1 MKGTYLYEIS
11 IGISWGDIM
20 KKVEIHPEAV
30 ERVKKFTITDNN
42 LGFGKYVAP
51 VMIEAIYDNG
61 EWQRFDL
68 LPYGPIKLDPCTKVL
83 HYGQEIFEGM
93 KAFRQPDDSI
103 RMFRPEQNARR
114 FNQSARRMSMP
125 EIPEDQFLHACDVI
139 TAYCKHLVPKR
150 LGESLYLRPFMIATE
165 VGLGIK
171 PSKQFL
177 FMIVASPS
185 GAYFSGDSVKVY
197 IERDDIRAAHGGI
210 GFAKTGGNYA
220 ASLQSYTKTIKAGCD
235 QTMWLD
241 ETHQYIEE
249 MSGMNFMCVMNGEI
263 HTPAITDTILDG
275 ITRKSILDLARF
287 EGLKVVEGK
296 IGIDH
301 MLKAIVDGTC
311 TEAFV
316 CGTAS
321 VICPISTFLD
331 KDGKTYSVKD
341 GNGKISMQLREKLIA
356 VQAGRTDGPEGWMHS
371 VKDINF

>member
-1 MKGTYLYEIS
+1 M
-11 IGISWGDIM
+11 M
-20 KKVEIHPEAV
+20 KVEIHPEAV
-30 ERVKKFTITDNN
+30 ERVKKYTITDNV

-51 VMIEAIYDNG
+51 IMIEAIYDNG
-61 EWQRFDL
+61 QWQRFDL
-68 LPYGPIKLDPCTKVL
+68 LPYAPIQLDPCTKVL

-93 KAFRQPDDSI
+93 KAFRQPDDSLK
-103 RMFRPEQNARR
+103 MFRPEQNARR
-114 FNQSARRMSMP
+114 FNQSAVRMGMP

-197 IERDDIRAAHGGI
+197 IERDDIRAARGGM

-220 ASLQSYTKTIKAGCD
+220 ASLKSYNKTIQAGCD

-241 ETHQYIEE
+241 ETHQYVEE

-263 HTPAITDTILDG
+263 HTPAITETILDG
-275 ITRKSILDLARF
+275 ITRKSLLDLARF

-296 IGIDH
+296 IAIDH
-301 MLKAIVDGTC
+301 MLKSIEDGSC

-321 VICPISTFLD
+321 VVCPISTFLD
-331 KDGKTYSVKD
+331 KDGKTYTVKNP
-341 GNGKISMQLREKLIA
+341 NGKISMQLREKLIA
-356 VQAGRTDGPEGWMHS
+356 IQAGRTDSPEGWMHS

>member
-1 MKGTYLYEIS
+1 MR
-11 IGISWGDIM
+11 
-20 KKVEIHPEAV
+20 KVEIHPEAV

-51 VMIEAIYDNG
+51 IMIEALFDKG

-68 LPYGPIKLDPCTKVL
+68 LPYGPIQLDPCTKVL

-93 KAFRQPDDSI
+93 KAFRQPDEKI
-103 RMFRPEQNARR
+103 KLFRPELNARR

-125 EIPEDQFLHACDVI
+125 EIPEDQFLLACETI
-139 TAYCKHLVPKR
+139 CSYCKNIMPKR

-177 FMIVASPS
+177 FVIVASPS

-220 ASLQSYTKTIKAGCD
+220 ASLLAYTKTIQSGCD

-241 ETHQYIEE
+241 SSHKFIEE
-249 MSGMNFMCVMNGEI
+249 MSGMNFMCIINGEL
-263 HTPAITDTILDG
+263 HTPSLTDTILDG
-275 ITRKSILDLARF
+275 ITRRSILELAKHQNI
-287 EGLKVVEGK
+287 KVVEDK
-296 IGIDH
+296 IAIDELLSLMERGH
-301 MLKAIVDGTC
+301 C

-321 VICPISTFLD
+321 VICPISSFLD
-331 KDGKTYSVKD
+331 KDGRTHFLKY
-341 GNGKISMQLREKLIA
+341 GNGKISMELREKLISI
-356 VQAGRTDGPEGWMHS
+356 QSGRDEGPEYWMHL
-371 VKDINF
+371 VPEIHF

>member
-1 MKGTYLYEIS
+1 
-11 IGISWGDIM
+11 M

-30 ERVKKFTITDNN
+30 ERVKKFTISDNN
-42 LGFGKYVAP
+42 LGFGKHVAP
-51 VMIEAIYDNG
+51 IMIEAIFDNG
-61 EWQRFDL
+61 QWQRFDL
-68 LPYGPIKLDPCTKVL
+68 LPYGSIQLDPCTKVL

-93 KAFRQPDDSI
+93 KAFRAPDDKI
-103 RMFRPEQNARR
+103 FMFRPEQNARR

-125 EIPEDQFLHACDVI
+125 EIPEDQFLYACEMI
-139 TAYCKHLVPKR
+139 TAYCKNMVPRR

-177 FMIVASPS
+177 FVIVASPS

-220 ASLQSYTKTIKAGCD
+220 ASLHSYTKTIQAGCD

-241 ETHQYIEE
+241 STHQYVEE
-249 MSGMNFMCVMNGEI
+249 MSGMNFMCIVNGEL
-263 HTPAITDTILDG
+263 HTPALTDTILDG
-275 ITRKSILDLARF
+275 ITRRSILEIARR
-287 EGLKVVEGK
+287 EGIKVVEDK
-296 IGIDH
+296 IAIDS
-301 MLKAIVDGTC
+301 MLRDIESGAC

-321 VICPISTFLD
+321 VICPINSFLD
-331 KDGKTYSVKD
+331 KDGRTYYVKE

-356 VQAGRTDGPEGWMHS
+356 IQAGRTDAPEGWLYP
-371 VKDINF
+371 VRDIAF

>member
-1 MKGTYLYEIS
+1 
-11 IGISWGDIM
+11 M

-30 ERVKKFTITDNN
+30 ERIKKYTIPDNN
-42 LGFGKYVAP
+42 LAFGKHVAP
-51 VMIEAIYDNG
+51 IMIQAIYDNG

-68 LPYGPIKLDPCTKVL
+68 LPYGTIQLDPCTKVL

-93 KAFRQPDDSI
+93 KAFRAPNDQI
-103 RMFRPEQNARR
+103 FMFRPEQNARR

-125 EIPEDQFLHACDVI
+125 EIPENQFLHACDVI

-177 FMIVASPS
+177 FIIVASPS

-197 IERDDIRAAHGGI
+197 IERDDIRAARGGI

-220 ASLQSYTKTIKAGCD
+220 ASLHSYTKTIQAGCD

-249 MSGMNFMCVMNGEI
+249 MSGMNFMCIRNGEL
-263 HTPAITDTILDG
+263 HTPALTDTILDG
-275 ITRKSILDLARF
+275 ITRRSILEIARRD
-287 EGLKVVEGK
+287 GLKVVEDK
-296 IGIDH
+296 IAIDDL
-301 MLKAIVDGTC
+301 LKELESGVC

-321 VICPISTFLD
+321 VICPISSFLD
-331 KDGKTYSVKD
+331 KDGRTHYVKD
-341 GNGKISMQLREKLIA
+341 GSGKISMQLREKLISM
-356 VQAGRTDGPEGWMHS
+356 QSGRIDAPEGWIHL
-371 VKDINF
+371 VKDIQF

>member
-1 MKGTYLYEIS
+1 
-11 IGISWGDIM
+11 M

-30 ERVKKFTITDNN
+30 ERVKKFTVTDNN

-51 VMIEAIYDNG
+51 IMIQAIYDNG
-61 EWQRFDL
+61 QWQRFDL
-68 LPYGPIKLDPCTKVL
+68 LPYGPLQLDPCTKVL

-93 KAFRQPDDSI
+93 KAFRQPDDAI
-103 RMFRPEQNARR
+103 KMFRPEQNARR

-139 TAYCKHLVPKR
+139 SAYCKHLVPKR

-177 FMIVASPS
+177 FVIIASPS
-185 GAYFSGDSVKVY
+185 GNYFAGDSVKVY

-220 ASLQSYTKTIKAGCD
+220 ASLQSYTKTIDAGCD

-241 ETHQYIEE
+241 DTHQNIEE
-249 MSGMNFMCVMNGEI
+249 MSGMNFMCIINGEL
-263 HTPAITDTILDG
+263 HTPALSDTILDG
-275 ITRKSILDLARF
+275 ITRRSVLELARHEKIKIF
-287 EGLKVVEGK
+287 EEKLSV
-296 IGIDH
+296 DF
-301 MLKAIVDGTC
+301 MLKAIESGTC
-311 TEAFV
+311 NEAFV

-321 VICPISTFLD
+321 VICPISSFLD
-331 KDGKTYSVKD
+331 KDKRVYSMKD
-341 GNGKISMQLREKLIA
+341 PHGKISMQLREKLMGI
-356 VQAGRTDGPEGWMHS
+356 QAGRTDGPEGWMHS

>member
-1 MKGTYLYEIS
+1 MR
-11 IGISWGDIM
+11 
-20 KKVEIHPEAV
+20 KVEIHPEAV

-51 VMIEAIYDNG
+51 IMIEAIYDDG

-68 LPYGPIKLDPCTKVL
+68 LPYGPLKLDPCTKVL

-93 KAFRQPDDSI
+93 KAFRQTNDEI
-103 RMFRPEQNARR
+103 KLFRPEQNARR

-125 EIPEDQFLHACDVI
+125 EIPEDQFINACDVI
-139 TAYCKHLVPKR
+139 CAYCKNLVPKR

-177 FMIVASPS
+177 FVIVASPS

-197 IERDDIRAAHGGI
+197 IERDDIRAAQGGI

-220 ASLQSYTKTIKAGCD
+220 ASLKSYTKTISSGCD

-241 ETHQYIEE
+241 STHQYIEE
-249 MSGMNFMCVMNGEI
+249 MSGMNFMCIIDGEL
-263 HTPAITDTILDG
+263 HTPILTDTILDG
-275 ITRKSILDLARF
+275 ITRKSVLELAKM
-287 EGLKVVEGK
+287 EKLKVIEDK

-301 MLKAIVDGTC
+301 LLKMIEEGRC

-321 VICPISTFLD
+321 VICPISSFLD
-331 KDGKTYSVKD
+331 KDGRTHYLKD
-341 GNGKISMQLREKLIA
+341 GNGKISLSLREKLISI
-356 VQAGRTDGPEGWMHS
+356 QAGRADSPQGWMHS
-371 VKDINF
+371 VPEIQF

>member
-1 MKGTYLYEIS
+1 
-11 IGISWGDIM
+11 M

-30 ERVKKFTITDNN
+30 ERVKKFTVTDNN

-51 VMIEAIYDNG
+51 VMIQAIYDNG
-61 EWQRFDL
+61 QWQRFDL
-68 LPYGPIKLDPCTKVL
+68 LPYAPLQLDPCTKIF

-93 KAFRQPDDSI
+93 KAFRQPNDEI
-103 RMFRPEQNARR
+103 KMFRPEQNARR
-114 FNQSARRMSMP
+114 FNQSARRMSMA
-125 EIPEDQFLHACDVI
+125 EIPEDQFLHACEVI

-177 FMIVASPS
+177 FVIIASPS

-220 ASLQSYTKTIKAGCD
+220 ASLQSYTKTIDAGCD

-249 MSGMNFMCVMNGEI
+249 MSGMNFMCIIDGEL
-263 HTPAITDTILDG
+263 HTPAMRDTILDG
-275 ITRKSILDLARF
+275 ITRKSVLEIARAEKIKVF
-287 EGLKVVEGK
+287 EDQLS
-296 IGIDH
+296 IDFV
-301 MLKAIVDGTC
+301 LKAVESGHC

-321 VICPISTFLD
+321 VICPINSFLD
-331 KDGKTYSVKD
+331 KDKRIYSLQD
-341 GNGKISMQLREKLIA
+341 GNGKISMQLREKLIGI
-356 VQAGRTDGPEGWMHS
+356 QAGRTDSPEGWMHS
-371 VKDINF
+371 VQDINF

>member
-1 MKGTYLYEIS
+1 
-11 IGISWGDIM
+11 M

-30 ERVKKFTITDNN
+30 ERVKKFTITDND

-51 VMIEAIYDNG
+51 IMIEAIYDKG

-68 LPYGPIKLDPCTKVL
+68 LPYGPLQLDPCTKVL

-93 KAFRQPDDSI
+93 KCYSQPDGSI
-103 RMFRPEQNARR
+103 KMFRPEQNARR

-125 EIPEDQFLHACDVI
+125 EIPEDMFLQACDVI
-139 TAYCKHLVPKR
+139 CAYSKHLVPKR

-177 FMIVASPS
+177 FVIVASPS
-185 GAYFSGDSVKVY
+185 GAYFSNASVKVY
-197 IERDDIRAAHGGI
+197 IERDDIRAAQGGI

-220 ASLQSYTKTIKAGCD
+220 ASLQSYTKTIDAGCD

-241 ETHQYIEE
+241 SSHKYVEE
-249 MSGMNFMCVMNGEI
+249 MSGMNFMCIIDGEL
-263 HTPAITDTILDG
+263 HTPALTDTILDG
-275 ITRKSILDLARF
+275 ITRKSILELARY
-287 EGLKVVEGK
+287 ENIKVIEEK
-296 IGIDH
+296 IAIDDL
-301 MLKAIVDGTC
+301 LKAVESGRC

-321 VICPISTFLD
+321 VVCPINSFLD
-331 KDGKTYSVKD
+331 KGNKVYSLKE
-341 GNGKISMQLREKLIA
+341 GNGKVSMQLREKLISI
-356 VQAGRTDGPEGWMHS
+356 QGGRHDSPEGWMHT
-371 VKDINF
+371 VKDIAY